1 MHTWGSEWTEWPVYN
16 LPIAL
21 MFLRHLFENKWWFYF
36 FFSLSLTMLADA
48 TEAISNSSVIL
59 WVFRMNTNL
68 YISKCGSAG
77 VHSCKILNSRT
88 QLNIVVLTTLWPQNS
103 FLVCISSF
111 SSLVLH
117 CCRSAERI
125 WNIYQGIV
133 CWRHNF
139 YMVMLLASQI
149 TVCSGEQNNP
159 SLEHF
164 FLCFQKRC
172 CIKMHLFYQPLPSDE
187 YGLFECTPLHQTDF
201 SSASELTNVSLQAG
215 AHVERYFFSTS
226 VYVETYFRIPS
237 TLFNYLTIDGCLPCR
252 RDVRLPFL
260 TVQHQLQTALHLIA
274 YLFWL
279 ACSSV

>member
-1 MHTWGSEWTEWPVYN
+1 MHTWGSEWTEWPMYN

-21 MFLRHLFENKWWFYF
+21 VFLRRLFENKWWFYYF
-36 FFSLSLTMLADA
+36 FLSLSLSFTMLSDA
-48 TEAISNSSVIL
+48 TEAISNSLVTL

-159 SLEHF
+159 SLERF
-164 FLCFQKRC
+164 F
-172 CIKMHLFYQPLPSDE
+172 Y
-187 YGLFECTPLHQTDF
+187 
-201 SSASELTNVSLQAG
+201 VSRNAV
-215 AHVERYFFSTS
+215 A
-226 VYVETYFRIPS
+226 
-237 TLFNYLTIDGCLPCR
+237 
-252 RDVRLPFL
+252 
-260 TVQHQLQTALHLIA
+260 
-274 YLFWL
+274 
-279 ACSSV
+279 